1 MNNEQPR
8 PGLTVHC
15 QEIVEL
21 VTDYLEGALDPEM
34 TAEVEVRTLRR
45 MRHHVEQLRTT
56 VRALGRVPVE
66 SLTEDAQAELDA
78 PSATCTGRPLP
89 SKRRFH

>member
-34 TAEVEVRTLRR
+34 
-45 MRHHVEQLRTT
+45 
-56 VRALGRVPVE
+56 
-66 SLTEDAQAELDA
+66 
-78 PSATCTGRPLP
+78 
-89 SKRRFH
+89 K

>member
-15 QEIVEL
+15 QEIAEL
-21 VTDYLEGALDPEM
+21 MTDYLEGALDPEM
-34 TAEVEVRTLRR
+34 TAEVEAHLKLCDGCDTD
-45 MRHHVEQLRTT
+45 VEQMRTT

-66 SLTEDAQAELDA
+66 SLNEDAQAELVRAFRDLHGPA
-78 PSATCTGRPLP
+78 ASQ
-89 SKRRFH
+89 